1 MLSEKDGYVQL
12 VQADGSS
19 SDSVPSPDA
28 GNSLLFA
35 TAEGLTVQ
43 YSNGNRFMLDLPV
56 LVSGTSL
63 PETITNTSFE
73 PIVGLSYE
81 VPDVI
86 GASCLYQVDVV
97 VGGTLTP
104 DTTSTAFHLAISVND
119 GSPDVEY
126 TVPSANPVDT
136 AFGGSFR
143 FFVYMSPE
151 DVAQVVARVCESGDS
166 IEFTFAVATLTRLVY
181 ID

>member
-1 MLSEKDGYVQL
+1 MLTEKDGYVQL
-12 VQADGSS
+12 VQATGSS
-19 SDSVPSPDA
+19 SDSVPSPDS
-28 GNSLLFA
+28 GNSLVFA

-43 YSNGNRFMLDLPV
+43 YSNGDRFMLDLPV
-56 LVSGTSL
+56 LVSGTGL
-63 PETITNTSFE
+63 PDTITNTSFD
-73 PIVGLSYE
+73 PIVGLSYA

-104 DTTSTAFHLAISVND
+104 DTASTAFYLAISVND
-119 GSPDVEY
+119 GSPDVTY
-126 TVPSANPVDT
+126 VVPSANSVST

-143 FFVYMSPE
+143 FFVYLGSE
-151 DVAQVVARVCESGDS
+151 DVAQVVASVCESGDS
-166 IEFTFAVATLTRLVY
+166 IEFTFAIASFSRLAY

>member
-1 MLSEKDGYVQL
+1 MLTEKDGYVQL
-12 VQADGSS
+12 VQATGSN
-19 SDSVPSPDA
+19 SDSVPSPVA
-28 GNSLLFA
+28 GNSLVFA

-43 YSNGNRFMLDLPV
+43 YSNGNRFMLDFPV
-56 LVSGTSL
+56 LVSGTGL
-63 PETITNTSFE
+63 PQTITNTSFV
-73 PIVGLSYE
+73 PIAGVSYE

-97 VGGTLTP
+97 VGGTFTP
-104 DTTSTAFHLAISVND
+104 DATSTAFHLAISVSD
-119 GSPDVEY
+119 GSPDVVY

-143 FFVYMSPE
+143 FFVYLNPE
-151 DVAQVVARVCESGDS
+151 DVAQVVASVCESGDS
-166 IEFTFAVATLTRLVY
+166 IEFTFAIASFSRLAY